1 MTVQKYR
8 RASSSKERS
17 SESIFEE
24 LPPEAKQWAESL
36 PWDQRRHVLLLCHL
50 ICVSTP
56 EKQAEF
62 LDTYTADGLI
72 SRKFQDR
79 DTQRRVKEYL
89 QWFSIK
95 TELNDLDLRN
105 YIKQFYIH
113 STHHTTKGPELYLKS
128 IFQLVLST
136 EEQNNIFNYILGFEL
151 LKLLFQMSWLQHE
164 RLYQLQKNQEDFIKK
179 YIRPIQIAHKANKI
193 VVPEGK
199 EKFFAKRDFFI
210 KKPNIRQK
218 KLIELVMATFTTDV
232 MIHLGFSIIRDQ
244 NFLVFD
250 YEYIFQPEPQ
260 GMFPE

>member
-1 MTVQKYR
+1 
-8 RASSSKERS
+8 
-17 SESIFEE
+17 
-24 LPPEAKQWAESL
+24 
-36 PWDQRRHVLLLCHL
+36 
-50 ICVSTP
+50 
-56 EKQAEF
+56 
-62 LDTYTADGLI
+62 
-72 SRKFQDR
+72 
-79 DTQRRVKEYL
+79 
-89 QWFSIK
+89 
-95 TELNDLDLRN
+95 
-105 YIKQFYIH
+105 
-113 STHHTTKGPELYLKS
+113 LKS
-128 IFQLVLST
+128 IFKLVLST